1 MSAKNAIQVCIKV
14 RPCEQDKTTLWQ
26 VKDNRAIQIIDG
38 QSEPCVFDYV
48 FDQDTNNQIVF
59 DCMAKHIIEACMKG
73 FNGTI
78 FAYGQTSSGKTYTMM
93 GDEQNPGVMVLAAKE
108 IFKQIA
114 RHNDRDFLLRVGY
127 IEIYNEKIYDLLN
140 KKNQDLKIH
149 ESNGM
154 VHVNCEECIITS
166 EEDLLQFLCMGN
178 KERTVGETNMNER
191 SSRSHAIFRIIIES
205 RKTDRNDDDAVIQSL
220 LNLVDLAGS
229 ERADQTGARGARLK
243 EGGHINKSLHFLS
256 NVIKS
261 LAENEENKYV
271 SFRDSKLTRILQA
284 SLGGNAFTSII
295 CSIKPSIL
303 EESQSTLNFAMRA
316 KKIRSKPQ
324 MNEIVSD
331 ATMMKRL
338 EREIKELKDR
348 LAEEQ
353 RRNESQIKV
362 RLLEQRIK
370 TDTLKIISSNTIADN
385 RNKNRR
391 RTWCPA
397 TSNPHPVAANGDEAA
412 PSPTATFAFN
422 GQRKFSGLPKPTFNP
437 STPYLSHRPGL
448 NAPKTINI
456 MKSLEVTEEEEFK
469 PSADFNFG
477 DVPDPMTNSRILPP
491 LSLTP
496 RISQGDER
504 SKQMIERDLV
514 ELSTFVKLEQNIGN
528 EWEDLNNKFAV
539 ATAQVDELQSE
550 RVNLIERC
558 EALQAE
564 VDALTKSKQAADTK
578 IEQYEEQLK
587 KLKQTVERLEMENRA
602 AIDLEF
608 QFENHKSK
616 SKLREN
622 ELLSVLSEKVDTIDN
637 LEKTLKELS
646 KDVLRNSKEDHMRSM
661 CPEIEVSCERICDK
675 CVDLERML
683 EEFKKTTSNGDAAQV
698 IDSEREQLRAEIA
711 NTRAQLET
719 VQSAYR
725 QMETDVAEKSELC
738 DRLSRDVISA
748 EEAKT
753 VLQEKCD
760 DLEIAQQQQDEVIRR
775 MQAEYDAIQTKYQKL
790 QQDYELLEQATAA
803 SEEEHRKLLLQ
814 NESLQQEI
822 SALKESF
829 EQVQKTLLQTT
840 NEEDKSVLLEQLKAH
855 NDELVANLA
864 QLEAKYNEM
873 QHEYEDLSNQ
883 LVDSMQDGDSLREQ
897 CNALQEE
904 LKQHQAATDKLS
916 DEKDQ
921 RIEQLLS
928 HIAELESEVAEK
940 NSLIDATEGTI
951 NEMRE
956 QMTNLESALLEKSVI
971 VNKVE
976 DYQRQIES
984 LEKQHAEMTMVYEEL
999 QEKVKENTI
1008 NESQIMSNSAQT
1020 LMSEEDGMSRQSN
1033 EDVAAKL
1040 SDLNAE
1046 VNRLQSQIQ
1055 LKDELIEKIQSELHV
1070 LNDRFISMDVLHA
1083 ELQANAQTNQG
1094 LLEQQAAKLTE
1105 DANRIDK
1112 LQESNAQLLERC
1124 LKAEEAA
1131 EALKQR
1137 LTQPSEL
1144 DRLKEEHEKRVTEL
1158 QIELDNAKKELNSME
1173 KQNKDHLNN
1182 IQLEYLEKIE
1192 LSECEYRENLRK
1204 YNIEWEE
1211 SKDRYEAL
1219 LQELQIQLSSTEER
1233 CAKLSADSEAEI
1245 MSVKSANNL
1254 AVDQLVK
1261 EKQDLESMYDASQKL
1276 VQQMTA
1282 QLSSKE
1288 QDAQR
1293 EHALVTSSND
1303 QLQLLREKYESQIH
1317 EYERLKTEH
1326 ELTLEKLKVEKGT
1339 LQSSV
1344 AESELRIEQ
1353 LSNELLKVQD
1363 EREQEKSLAQQLHA
1377 ELSAY
1382 ADEKVDYEEKIEIL
1396 NAKIEVLSS
1405 ELRQANLKAS
1415 DLEKLLQDHEEIKTH
1430 LCAKNDLNIKL
1441 THKVENLESELSLA
1455 NNELTTR
1462 KAEVEKLNLDLQ
1474 QGCSQQS
1481 KLVNKLQK
1489 LEAEIVQQAQQ
1500 FERKL
1505 VDLESAKGELQLR
1518 LDSLDL
1524 LKREREQAARLQEST
1539 TRLQVDKEKLEEIKN
1554 RIEKEKIRLEEVSAR
1569 LEEEKSRLEGEITQL
1584 LVHKERLKEANAEL
1598 QSRLLDKEAN
1608 CDALQQQL
1616 RHQERRF
1623 HENKAELQNKLN
1635 AMEASCDAMK
1645 TASEQQKIAF
1655 VQLEERLATAL
1666 AGDNKTID
1674 ELRLQKENLQKDID
1688 NLRASQIANR
1698 SIFDE
1703 ERKRL
1708 DYTISSLLEDKR
1720 SLEEKLCTTTEILK
1734 KLEAELRMK
1743 TNGSN
1748 TSFDSSA
1755 SSTSPGARRS
1765 VDRDFN
1771 QPRKSV
1777 SIDSEVRRNRRI
1789 STHDERRRQS
1799 YWNDCRHVGCM
1810 TDPVDNNC
1818 NCAELDRKLQDCQRE
1833 LFIKESMVTALNIEL
1848 KNHPLKEET
1857 ALLKKRLLDEQAKAR
1872 DEIKR
1877 IKQKNA
1883 ELMSKINVY
1892 TASAAIT
1899 ASSRTPV
1906 EGKTVE
1912 TQTESTLEAELKK
1925 MTDKFH
1931 DSIQL
1936 CRHRYNKIKDLEN
1949 QLRQN
1954 ENNDTS
1960 NISSQT
1966 AGQISA
1972 LKSQLEAQ
1980 KKEISTLSN
1989 KYEYAKRALKM
2000 RRDEL
2005 DELRQVAG
2013 IDAVA
2018 STK

>member
-114 RHNDRDFLLRVGY
+114 RHSDRDFLLRVGY

-397 TSNPHPVAANGDEAA
+397 TSNPHPVTANGDEAA
-412 PSPTATFAFN
+412 APSAAAAFAFN
-422 GQRKFSGLPKPTFNP
+422 GQHKFSGLPKPTFNP

-456 MKSLEVTEEEEFK
+456 MKSLELTEEEEFK
-469 PSADFNFG
+469 PSAEFNFG

-528 EWEDLNNKFAV
+528 EWDDLNNKYAV

-550 RVNLIERC
+550 RINLIERC

-578 IEQYEEQLK
+578 LEQYEEQLNT
-587 KLKQTVERLEMENRA
+587 LKQTVERLEMENRA

-622 ELLSVLSEKVDTIDN
+622 ELLSVLSEKTDTIDN

-711 NTRAQLET
+711 NTRAQLES

-760 DLEIAQQQQDEVIRR
+760 DLEIAQQQHDEVIRR
-775 MQAEYDAIQTKYQKL
+775 MQAEYEAIQAKYQKL
-790 QQDYELLEQATAA
+790 QQDYELLEKTTAA
-803 SEEEHRKLLLQ
+803 SEEEHQKLLLQ

-822 SALKESF
+822 STLKESF
-829 EQVQKTLLQTT
+829 EQVQQTLLQST
-840 NEEDKSVLLEQLKAH
+840 NEEDKSVLLDQLKAH

-897 CNALQEE
+897 CNALQGE
-904 LKQHQAATDKLS
+904 LQQHQTATAKMS

-928 HIAELESEVAEK
+928 HIRELESEVAEK

-984 LEKQHAEMTMVYEEL
+984 LEKQHAEMTMVCEEL

-1008 NESQIMSNSAQT
+1008 NESESQIMSNSAQT
-1020 LMSEEDGMSRQSN
+1020 LMSEEDGISRQSN

-1131 EALKQR
+1131 EALNQR
-1137 LTQPSEL
+1137 LAQPSEL
-1144 DRLKEEHEKRVTEL
+1144 ERLKQEHEKRVTEL
-1158 QIELDNAKKELNSME
+1158 QIELDNAKRELNSME

-1182 IQLEYLEKIE
+1182 IQLEYLQKIE

-1219 LQELQIQLSSTEER
+1219 LQELQIQLASTEER

-1245 MSVKSANNL
+1245 MSVKNANSV

-1293 EHALVTSSND
+1293 EQALVTSSND
-1303 QLQLLREKYESQIH
+1303 KLREKYESQIR

-1326 ELTLEKLKVEKGT
+1326 ELTLEKLKIEKGT

-1344 AESELRIEQ
+1344 AESELKIEH
-1353 LSNELLKVQD
+1353 LSNELLKEQN
-1363 EREQEKSLAQQLHA
+1363 EREQQKSMAQQLQD
-1377 ELSAY
+1377 ELNAY
-1382 ADEKVDYEEKIEIL
+1382 DDEEADYEEKIEIL
-1396 NAKIEVLSS
+1396 NAKIEVLSN
-1405 ELRQANLKAS
+1405 ELRQANRKAS
-1415 DLEKLLQDHEEIKTH
+1415 DLEGLLQDHEEIQTS
-1430 LCAKNDLNIKL
+1430 LCAKNDLNIQL
-1441 THKVENLESELSLA
+1441 AHKVENLERELSSA
-1455 NNELTTR
+1455 NNELSTR

-1474 QGCSQQS
+1474 QGCAQQS
-1481 KLVNKLQK
+1481 KLMNKLQK
-1489 LEAEIVQQAQQ
+1489 LEAEIAQQAKQ

-1505 VDLESAKGELQLR
+1505 LDLESAKGELQLK
-1518 LDSLDL
+1518 LDALDL
-1524 LKREREQAARLQEST
+1524 LKREQEQAA
-1539 TRLQVDKEKLEEIKN
+1539 RLQVDKEKVEEIKN
-1554 RIEKEKIRLEEVSAR
+1554 RIEKDKIRLEEVNAR
-1569 LEEEKSRLEGEITQL
+1569 LVEEKSRLEIEINQL
-1584 LVHKERLKEANAEL
+1584 LVHKERLEEANAEQ

-1645 TASEQQKIAF
+1645 AASEQQKIAF
-1655 VQLEERLATAL
+1655 VQLEERLAANL
-1666 AGDNKTID
+1666 AGDNKNVD
-1674 ELRLQKENLQKDID
+1674 ELRLKNENLQKDID
-1688 NLRASQIANR
+1688 NLRSSQIANR
-1698 SIFDE
+1698 SIFEE

-1734 KLEAELRMK
+1734 KLEAELRIK
-1743 TNGSN
+1743 SNGSN

-1765 VDRDFN
+1765 VDRDLN

-1810 TDPVDNNC
+1810 TDAVDNNC

-1833 LFIKESMVTALNIEL
+1833 LFIKESMVTALKIEL

-1877 IKQKNA
+1877 MKQKNA

-1899 ASSRTPV
+1899 ASNRTPV

-1912 TQTESTLEAELKK
+1912 TQTESSLEAELKK
-1925 MTDKFH
+1925 MTDKLH

-1936 CRHRYNKIKDLEN
+1936 CRHRYNKIKDLES

-1960 NISSQT
+1960 NISSLT

-1972 LKSQLEAQ
+1972 LKSKLEAQ
-1980 KKEISTLSN
+1980 RREISTITN

-2013 IDAVA
+2013 IDAVE